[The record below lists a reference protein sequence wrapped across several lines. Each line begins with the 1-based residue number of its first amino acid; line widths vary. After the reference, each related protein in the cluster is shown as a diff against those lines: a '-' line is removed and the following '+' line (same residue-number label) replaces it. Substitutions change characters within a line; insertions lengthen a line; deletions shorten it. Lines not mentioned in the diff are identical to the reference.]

1 LKDSFLD
8 KMRRLEERL
17 NLDPISVD
25 DHISW
30 LRSET
35 VISEIV
41 SLAKQLN
48 LQAFYPAA
56 LSLRRDDII
65 RIFGDACFP
74 SVSKLE
80 QHELHR
86 KSVTEELKKLGII
99 EDDLPEFP
107 SIMSAGNAEYAQGVY
122 PPQCVFLQFTQY
134 QDWYLVAAVVDNKL
148 QFCLCRLR
156 YGISLICLYCITVWC
171 THTIPFCYNSKG
183 AESSS
188 LLHTHV
194 DVLPMN
200 TESLLNN
207 QLYDELD
214 SDQSKCGRKPNF
226 EHKPQRSASKRRR
239 VQTGTKTEDSLQIDL
254 RLLAK
259 LDSLCRYVINMHG

>member
-1 LKDSFLD
+1 MIDSDEETKNDSHVAALLVQYRHQRYVNIAVDIRSGQLTASEVGSGSDESDGMYLGARCAKDRMQSVNLFSVTD

-17 NLDPISVD
+17 NQDPISVD

-30 LRSET
+30 LSSET

-48 LQAFYPAA
+48 LQAFSPSAM
-56 LSLRRDDII
+56 SLRRDDII

-86 KSVTEELKKLGII
+86 KAVATELNKMGII
-99 EDDLPEFP
+99 EGDLPEFP
-107 SIMSAGNAEYAQGVY
+107 AILSTGNAETAQGVY

-134 QDWYLVAAVVDNKL
+134 QDWYLVVAVVDNKL

-156 YGISLICLYCITVWC
+156 
-171 THTIPFCYNSKG
+171 
-183 AESSS
+183 
-188 LLHTHV
+188 
-194 DVLPMN
+194 
-200 TESLLNN
+200 
-207 QLYDELD
+207 
-214 SDQSKCGRKPNF
+214 
-226 EHKPQRSASKRRR
+226 
-239 VQTGTKTEDSLQIDL
+239 
-254 RLLAK
+254 
-259 LDSLCRYVINMHG
+259 